1 MMSPIETAMNN
12 QRKKIIITLGAVFT
26 GLWLCLVGYFLT
38 GGGKESAPVKPGIVV
53 VHAPSP
59 TAGVPAQAVKAP
71 GRTSARAGHGTPGG
85 VSWSYLTE
93 VPKAAMGSTS
103 VRLHETAKATVHS
116 IGGGGGNGAG
126 MTAASGSAKTH
137 PVTVYT
143 TISGGNMLAL
153 ASTTT
158 LAAPGATA
166 ANEIAETTLSAPAA
180 MPERGIRRTNGDPFE
195 PFLDPVGDITWL
207 LILLLA
213 VMYGGVIRKRKKLF
227 TLLVLVWGVTAAM
240 AAEPK
245 RGEPI
250 DTLLQRFDQKPGLK
264 TAREFFAYMDKEE
277 FMDEPVVF
285 TAATPLDTMKALVWY
300 WAGEWYYA
308 EQEYALAEK
317 NLLRALELMEYAD
330 EKSISDNL
338 AMLGLAYMRQSK
350 YDEAL
355 RYMHRCY
362 QLDSKSGDP
371 DRISSSLNTIAGTL
385 LAAGNPEEAEGYIL
399 RAITYAKQADNP
411 SRMAVI
417 YGMTS
422 EIENRLEHSEKALL
436 YADSACMVEAT
447 TGNRYK
453 MAVRQTQKAS
463 ILVGLKRYNEAERI
477 LAEVIPYFR
486 EIGDQLSLA
495 IALNKRG
502 LTARG
507 TGHTKEAVEYLNEAI
522 AICQRI
528 GNPYN
533 EAYARRA
540 IYEIMYK
547 SNPEAAHVHLE
558 RYHQIKDSL
567 YSHATSEQ
575 LARFNAEFGRDEL
588 EKEKAW
594 LARRNNRLVWIGV
607 VTAVV
612 ALFVIV
618 FALVWLRRRQAKIN
632 EQLST
637 MMAELNEARNTSE
650 TVHETPPAE
659 EQHEEQHEEYLT
671 NEDKQFLKKLILAV
685 TEMMNYKVVTVT
697 QIADKM
703 CVSPKTLNR
712 RVQYLTGEGAKR
724 YIMRIQLEQA
734 KIMLI
739 QYLDIPVV
747 EIGNRCGFEDHS
759 SFTRNFTQ
767 YVGMSPSDYR
777 LTRGK
782 G

>member
-1 MMSPIETAMNN
+1 
-12 QRKKIIITLGAVFT
+12 
-26 GLWLCLVGYFLT
+26 
-38 GGGKESAPVKPGIVV
+38 
-53 VHAPSP
+53 
-59 TAGVPAQAVKAP
+59 
-71 GRTSARAGHGTPGG
+71 
-85 VSWSYLTE
+85 
-93 VPKAAMGSTS
+93 
-103 VRLHETAKATVHS
+103 
-116 IGGGGGNGAG
+116 
-126 MTAASGSAKTH
+126 
-137 PVTVYT
+137 
-143 TISGGNMLAL
+143 
-153 ASTTT
+153 
-158 LAAPGATA
+158 
-166 ANEIAETTLSAPAA
+166 
-180 MPERGIRRTNGDPFE
+180 
-195 PFLDPVGDITWL
+195 
-207 LILLLA
+207 
-213 VMYGGVIRKRKKLF
+213 
-227 TLLVLVWGVTAAM
+227 
-240 AAEPK
+240 
-245 RGEPI
+245 
-250 DTLLQRFDQKPGLK
+250 
-264 TAREFFAYMDKEE
+264 
-277 FMDEPVVF
+277 
-285 TAATPLDTMKALVWY
+285 
-300 WAGEWYYA
+300 
-308 EQEYALAEK
+308 
-317 NLLRALELMEYAD
+317 
-330 EKSISDNL
+330 
-338 AMLGLAYMRQSK
+338 
-350 YDEAL
+350 
-355 RYMHRCY
+355 
-362 QLDSKSGDP
+362 
-371 DRISSSLNTIAGTL
+371 
-385 LAAGNPEEAEGYIL
+385 
-399 RAITYAKQADNP
+399 
-411 SRMAVI
+411 
-417 YGMTS
+417 
-422 EIENRLEHSEKALL
+422 
-436 YADSACMVEAT
+436 
-447 TGNRYK
+447 
-453 MAVRQTQKAS
+453 
-463 ILVGLKRYNEAERI
+463 
-477 LAEVIPYFR
+477 
-486 EIGDQLSLA
+486 
-495 IALNKRG
+495 
-502 LTARG
+502 
-507 TGHTKEAVEYLNEAI
+507 
-522 AICQRI
+522 
-528 GNPYN
+528 
-533 EAYARRA
+533 
-540 IYEIMYK
+540 MYK

-767 YVGMSPSDYR
+767 YFGMSPSDYR